1 MGVLEQME
9 ERLGLLRDQWNL
21 EQWRDAAESF
31 ALKIDGSAPKP
42 RGRPK
47 FDLQQRYGSKAANY
61 QALAW
66 QVKCRLDEAREAG
79 KKPIIKH
86 LVRDEMHKAWQQR
99 QLDAAEMG
107 NIKLVREGVIDVKLP
122 TAYTEVR
129 KLLKTWEAEINSPR
143 KTPR

>member
-1 MGVLEQME
+1 MGMLEQME

-21 EQWRDAAESF
+21 EQWRLAAESF
-31 ALKIDGSAPKP
+31 ALKIDGPPPKP

-47 FDLQQRYGSKAANY
+47 LDPEQRYGSKAANY

-66 QVKCRLDEAREAG
+66 QVKCRLDEVSEAG
-79 KKPIIKH
+79 KKPKIKH
-86 LVRDEMHKAWQQR
+86 LVRDEMHKAWVQR
-99 QLDAAEMG
+99 QHDGAEMRA
-107 NIKLVREGVIDVKLP
+107 IEPVRQGLIDVKLP

-129 KLLKTWEAEINSPR
+129 KLLKTWDAEINSPR

>member
-1 MGVLEQME
+1 MGMLEQME

-21 EQWRDAAESF
+21 EQWRVAAESF
-31 ALKIDGSAPKP
+31 ALKIDGSPPKP

-47 FDLQQRYGSKAANY
+47 FDLQQRYGSMTTNY

-66 QVKCRLDEAREAG
+66 QVKCRRDEAREAG

-86 LVRDEMHKAWQQR
+86 LVRDEMHKAWVQR
-99 QLDAAEMG
+99 QHDGAEMRD
-107 NIKLVREGVIDVKLP
+107 IEPVRQGLIDVKLP

-129 KLLKTWEAEINSPR
+129 KLLKTWDAEINSPR